1 MKKQILYGMLGF
13 LSLLGFAGVFT
24 EARGFLGFFA
34 FAVDFQYFFLKSDE
48 MLEAQLARS
57 ASRAFVVG
65 MLMMAA
71 AVLGT
76 LTLGGFTPPA
86 GTPYRLHGWL
96 GCLCGGLRPDRR
108 LVRLPG
114 ELGAGAVIRNRMK
127 EHRARLGLKQEEL
140 AKLVGVR
147 RETIGNLEKGR
158 YNPSLVLAWNIAK
171 VFGVPIEEVFTV
183 EPDGPAEHS

>member
-1 MKKQILYGMLGF
+1 MIYSPHKERNIPLFGTLIREATYEKADIVWNAGF
-13 LSLLGFAGVFT
+13 FYLLGLAGVFT

-76 LTLGGFTPPA
+76 LTLGGFTPQRA
-86 GTPYRLHGWL
+86 LLTGCTVGWAASVVVYAL
-96 GCLCGGLRPDRR
+96 TAAWYGFRESWGL
-108 LVRLPG
+108 
-114 ELGAGAVIRNRMK
+114 
-127 EHRARLGLKQEEL
+127 
-140 AKLVGVR
+140 
-147 RETIGNLEKGR
+147 
-158 YNPSLVLAWNIAK
+158 
-171 VFGVPIEEVFTV
+171 
-183 EPDGPAEHS
+183 EP

>member
-48 MLEAQLARS
+48 MLGS
-57 ASRAFVVG
+57 AAGPVRLPGVCGRDADD
-65 MLMMAA
+65 
-71 AVLGT
+71 
-76 LTLGGFTPPA
+76 GGRCAGDPDAGRFYPPA

-127 EHRARLGLKQEEL
+127 EHRARLGRSRRSWQSWWGSGGRPSETWKRGGTTPLWCWPGTSPRCSGCPLKKYL
-140 AKLVGVR
+140 
-147 RETIGNLEKGR
+147 
-158 YNPSLVLAWNIAK
+158 P
-171 VFGVPIEEVFTV
+171 
-183 EPDGPAEHS
+183 

>member
-76 LTLGGFTPPA
+76 LTLGGFTPQRA
-86 GTPYRLHGWL
+86 PYRLHGWL

-171 VFGVPIEEVFTV
+171 VLGVPIEEVFTV

>member
-76 LTLGGFTPPA
+76 LTLGGFTPQRALLTGCTVGWAASVVVYALTAAWWRAGGWSRDPQPDEGAPGPSGPEAGGAGKAGGGPA
-86 GTPYRLHGWL
+86 GDHRK
-96 GCLCGGLRPDRR
+96 
-108 LVRLPG
+108 PG
-114 ELGAGAVIRNRMK
+114 KGAVQPLSGAGL
-127 EHRARLGLKQEEL
+127 EHRQ
-140 AKLVGVR
+140 GVR
-147 RETIGNLEKGR
+147 G
-158 YNPSLVLAWNIAK
+158 A
-171 VFGVPIEEVFTV
+171 
-183 EPDGPAEHS
+183 H

>member
-65 MLMMAA
+65 RRTGP

-76 LTLGGFTPPA
+76 LTLGGFTPQRA
-86 GTPYRLHGWL
+86 LLTGCTVGWAASVVVYALTAAWYR
-96 GCLCGGLRPDRR
+96 C
-108 LVRLPG
+108 V
-114 ELGAGAVIRNRMK
+114 
-127 EHRARLGLKQEEL
+127 
-140 AKLVGVR
+140 
-147 RETIGNLEKGR
+147 
-158 YNPSLVLAWNIAK
+158 
-171 VFGVPIEEVFTV
+171 
-183 EPDGPAEHS
+183 

>member
-1 MKKQILYGMLGF
+1 MLGF

-76 LTLGGFTPPA
+76 LTLGGFTPSGHSLPA
-86 GTPYRLHGWL
+86 
-96 GCLCGGLRPDRR
+96 
-108 LVRLPG
+108 
-114 ELGAGAVIRNRMK
+114 
-127 EHRARLGLKQEEL
+127 ARLAGLPL
-140 AKLVGVR
+140 WWS
-147 RETIGNLEKGR
+147 T
-158 YNPSLVLAWNIAK
+158 P
-171 VFGVPIEEVFTV
+171 
-183 EPDGPAEHS
+183 